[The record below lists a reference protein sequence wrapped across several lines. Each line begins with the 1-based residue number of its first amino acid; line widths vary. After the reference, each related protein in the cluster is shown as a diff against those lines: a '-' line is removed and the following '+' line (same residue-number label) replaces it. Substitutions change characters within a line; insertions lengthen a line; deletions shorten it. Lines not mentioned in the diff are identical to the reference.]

1 MTLTNKTIMAPI
13 NSIYDDDIE
22 ERIERRTR
30 IVQDAYSKAKEA
42 EAEQEASI
50 IRRIN
55 TLEYDATCTR
65 ARVNELEKK
74 NEELVLTNE
83 TIMKELEIKNPIF
96 QKELQQKVSKMI
108 RNLKQ

>member
-65 ARVNELEKK
+65 ARVNERRGFGSAGHKE
-74 NEELVLTNE
+74 NNDAERDIDFE
-83 TIMKELEIKNPIF
+83 TRRRDYEHGHVFGSRSE
-96 QKELQQKVSKMI
+96 
-108 RNLKQ
+108 